1 MALALLVVLDKLN
14 AAERIAF
21 LPHDTFAVSFEEIG
35 SIVDRSPVVGSK
47 ENRIPSRPLSGGY
60 DPLALEFRVARG
72 RQGIVGMPQFSFQH
86 AHFAES
92 LLQRIYHAKDDK
104 RREDATSVNELVK
117 LLHSASAKG
126 IRVMFV
132 IPLRTR
138 FFPSFS
144 MFRERTIASR
154 VGFSVRCQERQRLL

>member
-47 ENRIPSRPLSGGY
+47 DESHPESSAIRRLRSFGV
-60 DPLALEFRVARG
+60 EFRVARG

-154 VGFSVRCQERQRLL
+154 VGFSVRCQECQRLL

>member
-60 DPLALEFRVARG
+60 DPLALSSEWPVAVKESSGCRNSAFNTRTSPKACCKEFTTRRS
-72 RQGIVGMPQFSFQH
+72 IND
-86 AHFAES
+86 EKT
-92 LLQRIYHAKDDK
+92 LLR
-104 RREDATSVNELVK
+104 
-117 LLHSASAKG
+117 
-126 IRVMFV
+126 
-132 IPLRTR
+132 
-138 FFPSFS
+138 
-144 MFRERTIASR
+144 
-154 VGFSVRCQERQRLL
+154 